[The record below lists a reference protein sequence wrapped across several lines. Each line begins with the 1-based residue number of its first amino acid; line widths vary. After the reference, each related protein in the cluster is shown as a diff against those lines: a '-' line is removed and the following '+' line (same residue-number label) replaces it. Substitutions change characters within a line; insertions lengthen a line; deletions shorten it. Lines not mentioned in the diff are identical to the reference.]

1 MDVLAIPGAPKSW
14 MAHPKEY
21 TGLTDIMYAY
31 ASQLWSP
38 DALDK
43 PVSSSQDWYSI
54 LYPST
59 SNSRSDFHLL
69 HHPSPTIDAQHPRES
84 APVMMNQNRLPGP
97 PMPLMEDGGRFTPL
111 RAEDPRLT
119 GYSQSV
125 SPSTTRLD
133 LNSTLSSNGST
144 YCDSDIES
152 LDHFDE
158 PISACTMETH
168 AGLVHPTP
176 RSNMLTLPS
185 NSFLS
190 STEETSS
197 HSFSGVSNLPRD
209 EQSLSNSQFGVAN
222 PNIANYPMG
231 IPFNPH
237 PQNTHLAPSIIPQDA
252 KAVNYEEHISW
263 PVCQPSNTTD
273 IWFPTRDLNGSSEDS
288 GWHAH
293 NACSAPWPHNNAYA
307 CPTECNQPASHV
319 YGMSSGP
326 PMPSFG
332 HAPVPLVSS
341 APISHQPY
349 MPTYA
354 PYVSTFEAPPR
365 YHPTPQPTYPPSS
378 QPVSPNTGS
387 GSPGH
392 RTANI
397 LGSPSSVST
406 NEDRSSQQSGEE
418 QSGIETSLHYSDE
431 RNKFLIDCK
440 RRGLS
445 YKDIKRVGGFKE
457 AESTLRGRYRTLT
470 KSKEQR
476 VRKPKWQDKDIQLL
490 CQAVCIH
497 AETHGA
503 YHSMTSMNI
512 HMNEPPKVSWKTVAE
527 HIWDNGGSYHF
538 GNATCKKKWC
548 EINNITV

>member
-1 MDVLAIPGAPKSW
+1 MDVLPIPGAPKSW

-43 PVSSSQDWYSI
+43 PVSSSSDWYSI

-59 SNSRSDFHLL
+59 SNSHSDFHLL
-69 HHPSPTIDAQHPRES
+69 HHPSPTIDAQQPRES
-84 APVMMNQNRLPGP
+84 APVTMNQHRLTGP
-97 PMPLMEDGGRFTPL
+97 PMPLMEDRRYMPL
-111 RAEDPRLT
+111 RVEDPRVT

-144 YCDSDIES
+144 YCESDLES
-152 LDHFDE
+152 LEHFDE
-158 PISACTMETH
+158 PLSARTMETH
-168 AGLVHPTP
+168 PGLVHPTP
-176 RSNMLTLPS
+176 RSNMFTLPS

-197 HSFSGVSNLPRD
+197 HSFSGVSDVPRND
-209 EQSLSNSQFGVAN
+209 QSFSNPQFTVPN
-222 PNIANYPMG
+222 PNIANYLMST
-231 IPFNPH
+231 PFNPH
-237 PQNTHLAPSIIPQDA
+237 SQDTHLAPSIIPQDT
-252 KAVNYEEHISW
+252 KPVNYEEHISW
-263 PVCQPSNTTD
+263 PVCQPSNTADT
-273 IWFPTRDLNGSSEDS
+273 WYPTRDLNGSSEDS
-288 GWHAH
+288 CWHTH
-293 NACSAPWPHNNAYA
+293 NAYNASWPVNNAYS
-307 CPTECNQPASHV
+307 CPTECNQPATHA
-319 YGMSSGP
+319 YGMSSGL

-332 HAPVPLVSS
+332 HTPMPLVSS
-341 APISHQPY
+341 APMIHQPY

-354 PYVSTFEAPPR
+354 PYLLTAEAPPQHR
-365 YHPTPQPTYPPSS
+365 PTPQPTYPPSS
-378 QPVSPNTGS
+378 QPVSLNTGF
-387 GSPGH
+387 GSPDQ
-392 RTANI
+392 RPAKS
-397 LGSPSSVST
+397 LSPSSSLST
-406 NEDRSSQQSGEE
+406 NEDRSPRHSGEE

-476 VRKPKWQDKDIQLL
+476 VRKPKWQDKDVSYTTVPLVLRDEQINMVKCLDPTAL
-490 CQAVCIH
+490 PSRL
-497 AETHGA
+497 
-503 YHSMTSMNI
+503 HSRRNTRRLPLDNQ
-512 HMNEPPKVSWKTVAE
+512 HE
-527 HIWDNGGSYHF
+527 HSL
-538 GNATCKKKWC
+538 
-548 EINNITV
+548 E